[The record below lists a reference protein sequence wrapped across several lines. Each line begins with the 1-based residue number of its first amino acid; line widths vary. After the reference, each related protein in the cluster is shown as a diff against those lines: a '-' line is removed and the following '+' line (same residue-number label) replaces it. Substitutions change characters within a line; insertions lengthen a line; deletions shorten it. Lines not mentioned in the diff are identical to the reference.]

1 MLSSLGGDTMKWL
14 YLVNAFFISACAQSQ
29 QTLAADQ
36 INVETKT
43 PSVRGSVS
51 PSAPVDL
58 TYHIDENTVA
68 GQPLK
73 IDIAITTRLA
83 SGTLLIE
90 VAKQEGASIIGGAM
104 QRIDL
109 SSAARPINFQLQA
122 VPSEQAERFLVLLLT
137 VDTEMG
143 QMSRSFRIDLS
154 RAPAD

>member
-1 MLSSLGGDTMKWL
+1 MLSGLGGDTMKWF
-14 YLVNAFFISACAQSQ
+14 YFVSTCFVVICTQAQQSV
-29 QTLAADQ
+29 AADR
-36 INVETKT
+36 ISTETIKT
-43 PSVRGSVS
+43 SERGSLS
-51 PSAPVDL
+51 PSAPVNL

-83 SGTLLIE
+83 SGTLLVE

-109 SSAARPINFQLQA
+109 ASAARPINFQLQA

-137 VDTEMG
+137 VDTDMG